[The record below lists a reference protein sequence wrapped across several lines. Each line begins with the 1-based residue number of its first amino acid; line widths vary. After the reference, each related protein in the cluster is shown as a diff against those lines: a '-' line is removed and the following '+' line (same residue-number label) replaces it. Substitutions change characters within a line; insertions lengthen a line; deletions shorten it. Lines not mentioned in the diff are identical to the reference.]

1 MLLHLKILN
10 IVKKKKIFYS
20 HAVFLVSWHLFDKH
34 VFQGMEEYE
43 LVEKCRQGND
53 LARKELYERYG
64 GRLFAI
70 CLRYVNDRETA
81 QDVLHDGFIKIYGSF
96 DKFTWRGEGSLR
108 AWIERIMVNTALQ
121 HLRKNDVMSLA
132 VNIDDV
138 NESFDAEEP
147 DVEDVERIPNTVL
160 MRFIS
165 ELPEGYR
172 TVFNLY
178 TFEEK
183 SHKEIA
189 QLLSINEKSSASQLF
204 RAKQSLA
211 KKIKLYLE
219 NNAE

>member
-1 MLLHLKILN
+1 MTGLLK
-10 IVKKKKIFYS
+10 Y
-20 HAVFLVSWHLFDKH
+20 
-34 VFQGMEEYE
+34 
-43 LVEKCRQGND
+43 
-53 LARKELYERYG
+53 
-64 GRLFAI
+64 
-70 CLRYVNDRETA
+70 
-81 QDVLHDGFIKIYGSF
+81 GFIKIYGSF